1 LQVLASEEKL
11 HEPLNY
17 APGAARR
24 LIETLRVRYNFI
36 IMDVPFLP
44 MPCNRELIEFAHHRV
59 IVMDPSLASVR
70 DTLRLLGLPNGPWQP
85 QSPTIVLNR
94 QGRPGGLTRKQ
105 IEDALKVKIDVVIP
119 DIPKQLNESASFGEP
134 AIAARGPFRQAIID
148 LSREI
153 GFVANR
159 DDTVVAAASQP
170 SAVTGLFKMLGL
182 QKG

>member
-1 LQVLASEEKL
+1 
-11 HEPLNY
+11 
-17 APGAARR
+17 
-24 LIETLRVRYNFI
+24 
-36 IMDVPFLP
+36 
-44 MPCNRELIEFAHHRV
+44 
-59 IVMDPSLASVR
+59 
-70 DTLRLLGLPNGPWQP
+70 
-85 QSPTIVLNR
+85 
-94 QGRPGGLTRKQ
+94 
-105 IEDALKVKIDVVIP
+105 VVIP
-119 DIPKQLNESASFGEP
+119 DIPKQHNESASFGEP